1 MSARERLAQQ
11 LDVMVSSG
19 VNVDS
24 ARSTLLAAR
33 FARWAA
39 AYAPPRRSNLQD
51 PSQLEAWLARCALD
65 VRAVAHITSAPP
77 RAPKLSLGDTYAA
90 LYHAPPA
97 RKQQGIF
104 YTPAPQVERLLDW
117 VMPWSSISPRMRVFD
132 PACGAGAFIIP
143 AAMRLIEAGLPAQVV
158 LGELIYGVDLDAGAV
173 AITRAQLMALG
184 LAHIDDDAAL
194 EALALQLERHV
205 RVEDALTYS
214 GARGF
219 DVILTNPPYV
229 LTQALPEQLRARLIS
244 ATYKVDLYT
253 VFLELCLGWLKPGG
267 RLGALTPATF
277 LTNVHDEPL
286 RRLLLTDTTIEHLA
300 LIDGQ
305 VFEGVSTDVVMM
317 VCVNSAPARAHKVSS
332 WRLSAQDDP
341 LCEPHGELDQLTLL
355 SGPGA
360 RLVIE
365 ADHALLQWCERL
377 ERACAPLSTRCDA
390 YFGAQTHS
398 RARFVRAWTPDEPI
412 PQGWAPCL
420 DGAHVQ
426 PLHLL
431 PADELVS
438 TDPAAIKSGGRAEIH
453 NMTRVVVRQIGKTPI
468 AALAPAGR
476 WALNTVYQV
485 YTRPGCPYA
494 PLFFLAILQSDV
506 VAAYWRLRHA
516 DPRRTFP
523 KIKKRAL
530 LSIPVPE
537 INLEDPSQR
546 EDYHAIIAL
555 TQALIERPDAVQR
568 AQLNAR
574 VASLYDAALQAD

>member
-1 MSARERLAQQ
+1 MAQQ
-11 LDVMVSSG
+11 LTFM
-19 VNVDS
+19 
-24 ARSTLLAAR
+24 RSTGVDVDLARRALLAAR

-39 AYAPPRRSNLQD
+39 AHAPPRRYNLQD
-51 PSQLEAWLARCALD
+51 PSQLGAWLERCALD
-65 VRAVAHITSAPP
+65 SSSTEHGSITPADMQQI
-77 RAPKLSLGDTYAA
+77 SLGDTYAA
-90 LYHAPPA
+90 LYHEPPT
-97 RKQQGIF
+97 RKQRGIF

-117 VMPWSSISPRMRVFD
+117 AMPPSSIDARVRVFD
-132 PACGAGAFIIP
+132 PACGAGAFIVP

-158 LGELIYGVDLDAGAV
+158 LGELIYGVDLDEGAV

-194 EALALQLERHV
+194 DALAAQLERHV
-205 RVEDALTYS
+205 RVADALTYS
-214 GARGF
+214 SAQGF

-229 LTQALPEQLRARLIS
+229 LTQALPEPLRARLIS

-305 VFEGVSTDVVMM
+305 VFEDVSTDVVMM
-317 VCVNSAPARAHKVSS
+317 VCANVLPAGSHKVTA
-332 WRLSAQDDP
+332 WRLSAQDDA
-341 LCEPHGELDQLTLL
+341 LCEPHGELDQSTLL
-355 SGPGA
+355 DGPGA

-365 ADHALLQWCERL
+365 ADHALLLWCERL

-398 RARFVRAWTPDEPI
+398 RVRFVRAWAPEEPI

-426 PLHLL
+426 PLRLL

-438 TDPAAIKSGGRAEIH
+438 IDPANIKSGGRAEIH
-453 NMTRVVVRQIGKTPI
+453 DMTRVVVRQIGKTPI

-485 YTRPGCPYA
+485 YTRPGCPYS

-555 TQALIERPDAVQR
+555 TQALIEQPDAARR

-574 VASLYDAALQAD
+574 VAALYDAALLTD